1 MKTFKS
7 VTDVEAAG
15 LSPPVQ
21 SVVHGVVSGF
31 IAALAKYGAI
41 YDPEDDGYTI
51 LIEGGDEEQV
61 AAEIGYPRT
70 HDREGSIVKL
80 EALVAV
86 GVTTFID
93 LTTDADGLASYA
105 ELLNEVSDGK
115 APLGVNSDTSMLRYF
130 YTTSNALGSTYEAR
144 NDLGMFLDEILQT
157 SRDELVSLRLARSCA
172 AFDHVR

>member
-1 MKTFKS
+1 MN
-7 VTDVEAAG
+7 
-15 LSPPVQ
+15 
-21 SVVHGVVSGF
+21 
-31 IAALAKYGAI
+31 
-41 YDPEDDGYTI
+41 
-51 LIEGGDEEQV
+51 
-61 AAEIGYPRT
+61 
-70 HDREGSIVKL
+70 L

-105 ELLNEVSDGK
+105 ELLNKVSDGR

-130 YTTSNALGSTYEAR
+130 RTISNALGSTYKAR

-172 AFDHVR
+172 AFDHVRYTMEMS